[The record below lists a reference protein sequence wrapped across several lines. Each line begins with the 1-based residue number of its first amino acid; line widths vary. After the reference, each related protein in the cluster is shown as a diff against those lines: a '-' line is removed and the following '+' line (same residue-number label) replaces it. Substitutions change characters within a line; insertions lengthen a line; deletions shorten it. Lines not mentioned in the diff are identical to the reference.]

1 MTAPPSLLNLD
12 DEIREFQKDIGLLQD
27 RLVQIRQLESNLW
40 NQQSSLSSDI
50 IKRQKHLDIILK
62 EASNSHN
69 SKITQAC
76 KDQRLQGEL
85 DSIIKSR
92 PIKIPILLWASLGT
106 ANYYLPDRHRL
117 RYKQEYEKFKIQTV
131 IIQLILAIIQYFWLE
146 YTWLDAMWYFF
157 FFYSYSSIL
166 MREHILR

>member
-1 MTAPPSLLNLD
+1 MTAPPLINLD
-12 DEIREFQKDIGLLQD
+12 DELREFQRDLGALQN

-40 NQQSSLSSDI
+40 TQQSSLSLDI
-50 IKRQKHLDIILK
+50 IKRQKHLDFITK
-62 EASNSHN
+62 EAHNNSNTR
-69 SKITQAC
+69 IIQAC
-76 KDQRLQGEL
+76 KEQQLQNEL
-85 DSIIKSR
+85 NSIIKMR

-106 ANYYLPDRHRL
+106 ANYYLPDRHRI

-131 IIQLILAIIQYFWLE
+131 IIQLILAVIQYFWLE
-146 YTWLDAMWYFF
+146 YAWLDALWYFF